1 MESRPHFTGVTP
13 VTPVAPYLGGKSR
26 LARTIIQHIEKI
38 PHHLYAEPFVGMG
51 GVFLRRSM
59 RPRAEVINDVSR
71 DITTLYR
78 VLQNHYLAFI
88 EYIRFLVSARAEFE
102 RQLTVPGES
111 LTDIQR
117 AARFLYLQRTGFGG
131 KPGARSFGV
140 SPDRP
145 SRFDVTKLIPMLD
158 ALAERL
164 APVTIECLDWRE
176 FIERYDREQTLFYL
190 DPPYYG
196 SETDY
201 GRDIFARDQFEK
213 MAEQLAGLKGRFIL
227 SLNDRPEVR
236 EIFGA
241 FEMEAVQARY
251 SVSKETKGRR
261 SFGELIITG

>member
-1 MESRPHFTGVTP
+1 MESRPDYMDVTP
-13 VTPVAPYLGGKSR
+13 VAPVAPYLGGKSR
-26 LARTIIQHIEKI
+26 LAKTIINRIEAI
-38 PHHLYAEPFVGMG
+38 PHRLYAEPFVGMG
-51 GVFLRRSM
+51 GVFLRRSQ
-59 RPRAEVINDVSR
+59 RPKAEVINDVSR

-78 VLQNHYLAFI
+78 VLQNHYLAFV
-88 EYIRFLVSARAEFE
+88 EYIRFLVSARTEFE
-102 RQLTVPGES
+102 RQLTVPAES

-131 KPGARSFGV
+131 RPGSNTFGV

-158 ALAERL
+158 ALSERL
-164 APVTIECLDWRE
+164 APVTIECLDWSD
-176 FIERYDREQTLFYL
+176 FIRRYDRTQALFYL

-196 SETDY
+196 NEGDY

-213 MAEQLAGLKGRFIL
+213 MAAQLADLKGRFIL

-236 EIFGA
+236 EIFAG
-241 FEMEAVQARY
+241 FEMDAVTARY